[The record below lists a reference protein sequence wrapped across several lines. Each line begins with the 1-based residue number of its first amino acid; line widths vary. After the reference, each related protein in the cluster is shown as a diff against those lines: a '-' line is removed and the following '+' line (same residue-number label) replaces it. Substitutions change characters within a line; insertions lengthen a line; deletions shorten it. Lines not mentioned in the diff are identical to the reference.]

1 MFITKAA
8 RRYATA
14 LLEIAK
20 ELDQVED
27 ILEDI
32 KLIDNTIEGSKELM
46 LYVSSPIVK
55 YDVKMSVLDEIFG
68 DRVQKVTRKFISLLA
83 RKGRA
88 NLLHQVVKA
97 FVEKYN
103 QYKGIIKIDVS
114 SAMSLSESQKNLL
127 HEALEKRTG
136 KKVEMT
142 VTEDPS
148 LRGGLS
154 VRIDDTVIDG
164 TIKHKLEEL
173 EQKLLSTA
181 VE

>member
-14 LLEIAK
+14 LLEISR

-32 KLIDNTIEGSKELM
+32 TLINNTIEGSKELM
-46 LYVSSPIVK
+46 LYLSSPIIK

-68 DRVQKVTRKFISLLA
+68 SRVQEVTRRFISLLA

-88 NLLHQVVKA
+88 NLLHQVAKA
-97 FVEKYN
+97 FIEKYN
-103 QYKGIIKIDVS
+103 QYKGIIKIDVF
-114 SAMSLSESQKNLL
+114 SAMSLGESQKNSL
-127 HEALEKRTG
+127 HKALEKRTG

-142 VTEDPS
+142 VTEDSS

-164 TIKHKLEEL
+164 TVKHKLEEL
-173 EQKLLSTA
+173 EQKFLSSA
-181 VE
+181 IE